1 LLSDDQRQL
10 RLIVLQLVT
19 PQHATRSEGFPKG
32 SKYD

>member
-1 LLSDDQRQL
+1 MATQVNNRNF
-10 RLIVLQLVT
+10 VT